1 MALAVGSWGGHH
13 GAAGSAAYDYAR
25 DLRKCSKVLE
35 FRLDRISGGD
45 RVRANSGSSSDDDD
59 LKEYILGT
67 IRRLERLAERLEDYA
82 EEQNPD
88 GDQDDTAV

>member
-1 MALAVGSWGGHH
+1 M
-13 GAAGSAAYDYAR
+13 
-25 DLRKCSKVLE
+25 
-35 FRLDRISGGD
+35 
-45 RVRANSGSSSDDDD
+45 RANSGSSSDDDD